1 MNMKN
6 IIIEEINRARLLM
19 NYSNDTTLSENL
31 EKLPVLESKS
41 LISEQTSKV
50 LLRALFGTSD
60 EVAIQGLKTS
70 RNAAIRAQYTSGLKL
85 LDDPRI
91 YGTVGFRNADELATA
106 LAKGTLNKAQL
117 SGVAKGLLKSGKA
130 TGELRTVLTDKAA
143 KLSANNPKYA
153 NLGTKAQIKNSLVR
167 KGYDPAIADEIAV
180 KMLNERAKTVG
191 SQVVNS
197 VRGGGGNIGGA
208 GKQLISWRKIMD
220 HVKRNKGK
228 YALGATALAIAAF
241 ALLYPGETPPEDT
254 DTGTST
260 ETDNT
265 NVSGRYR
272 DCGAGP
278 FSKGCSETDVN
289 GPIHKL
295 QSCLGVVS
303 DGKFWTKTEAA
314 LMSVHSKK
322 SVTTDE
328 INTICN
334 QSNIGNTP
342 QPDNNSGNKPT
353 DSDSE
358 LGDEVVLSTDS
369 DF

>member
-1 MNMKN
+1 MKN

-31 EKLPVLESKS
+31 EKLPVLESKE
-41 LISEQTSKV
+41 LVMEQYS
-50 LLRALFGTSD
+50 RAFLKSLFGVTD
-60 EVAIQGLKTS
+60 EVAF
-70 RNAAIRAQYTSGLKL
+70 NALTKAGKSQGLKL
-85 LDDPRI
+85 LDDPII
-91 YGTVGFRNADELATA
+91 YRTAGFRDANELATA
-106 LAKGTLNKAQL
+106 LAKGALTKTQRSNM
-117 SGVAKGLLKSGKA
+117 AKGLLKSGKA
-130 TGELRTVLTDKAA
+130 TGELRTILTDRAA
-143 KLSANNPKYA
+143 KLSAEAPEYA
-153 NLGTKAQIKNSLVR
+153 NMGKKAQIRNRLIS
-167 KGYDPAIADEIAV
+167 KGYDRAIADEIAV
-180 KMLNERAKTVG
+180 KVLNERANTVG

-228 YALGATALAIAAF
+228 YALGAMALAIAAF
-241 ALLYPGETPPEDT
+241 AFLYPGETPPEDT
-254 DTGTST
+254 KTGMSD
-260 ETDNT
+260 ETNNT